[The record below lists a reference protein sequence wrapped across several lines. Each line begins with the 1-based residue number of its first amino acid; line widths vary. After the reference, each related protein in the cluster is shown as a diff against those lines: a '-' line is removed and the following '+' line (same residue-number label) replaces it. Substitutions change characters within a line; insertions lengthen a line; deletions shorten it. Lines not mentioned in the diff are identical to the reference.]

1 MHTTCE
7 VRGTEAMP
15 RAKKSKDDEPS
26 TLTPMTTE
34 TMRATTEVRGTK
46 VIPRVTELATSQ
58 ALSRRR

>member
-1 MHTTCE
+1 
-7 VRGTEAMP
+7 MP